1 MASEKS
7 LKGVGKGRDNM
18 LSVTNRLR
26 ILLSQSSNSS
36 WYCRWNGNVV

>member
-7 LKGVGKGRDNM
+7 LKGVSKGRDNM

-26 ILLSQSSNSS
+26 IL
-36 WYCRWNGNVV
+36 